1 MSIVLFGVNHRSAP
15 LEVRE
20 RLAFPAEGLQDALH
34 RLTGIPPFLEGMIL
48 STCNRTE
55 LLAHAHGH
63 GSLEGAEAMK
73 KFLAEERNFP
83 AVELD
88 RYCYRMADR
97 DAVHHLFRVTAS
109 LDSMVLGE
117 AQILGQ
123 VKDAYQ
129 AALKAGSLGA
139 VLDPLLRR
147 ALGVAKK
154 VRTQTGIARHPLSV
168 SSAAVSLAKTIF
180 EDLKGRSVLLIG
192 AGKMGELA
200 ARALME
206 RGGADSVVIT
216 NRSFPRALE
225 LSQSF
230 GGRAEPFERLLEI
243 LERVDIVISSTAAE
257 EPILRYDDVVRLIR
271 ARKNR
276 PIFFIDIALPRDI
289 EARVNTIDNVYLYDL
304 DDLADLVST
313 GRAEREAE
321 ATRAEEIVRH
331 EVEVFETWVRH
342 QDLSP
347 LITATRER
355 LERLRS
361 SEFERHRARLSTLTE
376 EQRRAVEELTG
387 GLMSKI
393 LHHPIQALKRTV
405 QVPEGPDRARFF
417 REVFGL
423 DEKAEEP
430 EAESREKPAGK
441 RGEDDSSD
449 LS

>member
-1 MSIVLFGVNHRSAP
+1 
-15 LEVRE
+15 
-20 RLAFPAEGLQDALH
+20 
-34 RLTGIPPFLEGMIL
+34 
-48 STCNRTE
+48 
-55 LLAHAHGH
+55 
-63 GSLEGAEAMK
+63 
-73 KFLAEERNFP
+73 
-83 AVELD
+83 
-88 RYCYRMADR
+88 
-97 DAVHHLFRVTAS
+97 
-109 LDSMVLGE
+109 MVLGE

-129 AALKAGSLGA
+129 AALQAGSLGA

-168 SSAAVSLAKTIF
+168 GSAAVSLANTIF
-180 EDLKGRSVLLIG
+180 EDLKGRRVLLIG

-200 ARALME
+200 ARALVE
-206 RGGADSVVIT
+206 RGANSVVVT

-230 GGRAEPFERLLEI
+230 GGKAEPFERLLET

-257 EPILRYDDVVRLIR
+257 EPILRYDDVTRLIR

-276 PIFFIDIALPRDI
+276 PIFFIDIAVPRDI

-304 DDLADLVST
+304 DDLADMVST

-321 ATRAEEIVRH
+321 ATRAEEIVRR
-331 EVEVFETWVRH
+331 EVAVFESWIRS

-347 LITATRER
+347 LISAARER
-355 LERLRS
+355 LEHLS
-361 SEFERHRARLSTLTE
+361 ALEFERHRTRLSTLTV

-393 LHHPIQALKRTV
+393 LHHPIQALKRAA
-405 QVPEGPDRARFF
+405 QLPDGSDRARFF

-423 DEKAEEP
+423 DEKP
-430 EAESREKPAGK
+430 EDSREESREELLPVK
-441 RGEDDSSD
+441 RGEDDSSK
-449 LS
+449 LT